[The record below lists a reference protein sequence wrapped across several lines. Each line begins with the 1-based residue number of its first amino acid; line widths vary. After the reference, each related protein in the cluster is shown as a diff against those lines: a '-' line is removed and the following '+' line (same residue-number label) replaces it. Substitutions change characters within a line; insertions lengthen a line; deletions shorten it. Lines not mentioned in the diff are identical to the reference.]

1 MMLLSFVQRVKISDS
16 ITGSESDKMSKK
28 NYTSRLKFVS
38 FLLLIS
44 LAYNSSACTLRP
56 PLQNEEWIYLS
67 NEERRSVFESILQEP
82 DNPSE
87 HLKYLYISIGGII
100 AFVGLGAAFEGKKG
114 SGIYPW
120 LAFGSSFGI
129 VWTGMSALIQK
140 NYTHQRKRIAQRELT
155 ILDHPEW
162 RKDKIR
168 AIRDGRIDIGYEED
182 MAIAAWG
189 IPQQKLQNVS
199 FNGKL
204 YEQWTYIIKNN
215 TKLFIDSNRKVA
227 IIQTSEMTY
236 FRKASQ
242 RSEDIK

>member
-1 MMLLSFVQRVKISDS
+1 MLLSFVQRVKISDS

-140 NYTHQRKRIAQRELT
+140 NYTHQIKRIAKAEVEVEKIKTIAKIEISEIEQRGLT
-155 ILDHPEW
+155 
-162 RKDKIR
+162 RFVK
-168 AIRDGRIDIGYEED
+168 EEGKRQENIER
-182 MAIAAWG
+182 MTFQAA
-189 IPQQKLQNVS
+189 
-199 FNGKL
+199 
-204 YEQWTYIIKNN
+204 
-215 TKLFIDSNRKVA
+215 
-227 IIQTSEMTY
+227 
-236 FRKASQ
+236 
-242 RSEDIK
+242 

>member
-1 MMLLSFVQRVKISDS
+1 MELFFGQRVKSSDS
-16 ITGSESDKMSKK
+16 IIGSESDYMTK
-28 NYTSRLKFVS
+28 NNNRSLLNFVS
-38 FLLLIS
+38 FLLMIS
-44 LAYNSSACTLRP
+44 LALNSSACTLRP

-67 NEERRSVFESILQEP
+67 DEERRSVFESILQEP
-82 DNPSE
+82 NNPSE
-87 HLKYLYISIGGII
+87 NLKYLYISIGGIV

-114 SGIYPW
+114 SGLYPW

-129 VWTGMSALIQK
+129 VWTGMGALIQK
-140 NYTHQRKRIAQRELT
+140 NYTQQRKRVALRELT

-182 MAIAAWG
+182 MATAAWG
-189 IPQQKLQNVS
+189 IPQQKLKNVN

-215 TKLFIDSNRKVA
+215 TKLFIDSDRKVA

-236 FRKASQ
+236 FKRAS
-242 RSEDIK
+242 RRDEEIK

>member
-1 MMLLSFVQRVKISDS
+1 MLLSFDQRERSSDS
-16 ITGSESDKMSKK
+16 ITGNETDNMTKK
-28 NYTSRLKFVS
+28 NQTSLLKFVS

-44 LAYNSSACTLRP
+44 LALNSSACTLRP

-82 DNPSE
+82 DNPSK
-87 HLKYLYISIGGII
+87 HLKYLYISIGGIV

-129 VWTGMSALIQK
+129 VWTGMGALIQK
-140 NYTHQRKRIAQRELT
+140 NYTQQRKRIAQRELT

-168 AIRDGRIDIGYEED
+168 AIRDGRIDIGYED
-182 MAIAAWG
+182 IMAIAAWG
-189 IPQQKLQNVS
+189 IPQQKIQNVS

-204 YEQWTYIIKNN
+204 YEEWTYIIKNN
-215 TKLFIDSNRKVA
+215 TKLYIDSDRKLA

-236 FRKASQ
+236 FKRASR